1 LRPRDPRRPDGSLT
15 SPAPRACLT
24 ANAVAPTSRRSRRLA
39 QAMKYWLLLQSR
51 RPRSLACG
59 SAWKHAPAPHA
70 RRSRTPS
77 RTALLFSQSASVRTC
92 PTLSLCSLVP
102 SPKSSRPR
110 QTPPDAREQRKG
122 GAGAT
127 TVPAA
132 RVRPIREQGNGIVGV
147 SFAPDLLVRSSGL
160 SAVVVSDV
168 VECGFDR
175 GARLGHGPDRE
186 RVSVEVVAGGGAFF
200 GPFAAGDVFG
210 DEPEVGAGLCEPS
223 GSRLPRR
230 CRGSRRVLPTSP
242 RCALPRS

>member
-1 LRPRDPRRPDGSLT
+1 MPSGAALTPRSRLREPLARSSGPSVGPRYPRQAPPPRLRPRDPRRPDGSLP

-110 QTPPDAREQRKG
+110 QTPPTHESNEKEARAPQQSRPL
-122 GAGAT
+122 AFARFASRAT
-127 TVPAA
+127 
-132 RVRPIREQGNGIVGV
+132 
-147 SFAPDLLVRSSGL
+147 
-160 SAVVVSDV
+160 
-168 VECGFDR
+168 
-175 GARLGHGPDRE
+175 
-186 RVSVEVVAGGGAFF
+186 
-200 GPFAAGDVFG
+200 
-210 DEPEVGAGLCEPS
+210 
-223 GSRLPRR
+223 GSW
-230 CRGSRRVLPTSP
+230 
-242 RCALPRS
+242 A